1 VSRSP
6 STAGAWLFPAL
17 VAGQAALRLVEL
29 GVSARNERRTSGERA
44 AASRYPLMVAAH
56 CALFA
61 APLIEVRLR
70 RRTRFDARWAGLLVA
85 TNALRWWVI
94 ATLGRRWNTRAIVPG
109 DLTPAT
115 DGPYRFVR
123 HPNYIAVALEFL
135 SLPMAGGATISA
147 LALSLLDAAILFD
160 RIREEERLLSRNQAW
175 RRAFARRARLIPGI
189 F

>member
-1 VSRSP
+1 MSTSTRVSRR
-6 STAGAWLFPAL
+6 LFAAL
-17 VAGQAALRLVEL
+17 VAAQAVLRLVEL
-29 GVSARNERRTSGERA
+29 GVSARNERRTSGRPA

-61 APLIEVRLR
+61 APLVEVRLR
-70 RRTRFDARWAGLLVA
+70 RRMRFDARWAGLLLA

-94 ATLGRRWNTRAIVPG
+94 VTLGRRWNTRAIVPG

-115 DGPYRFVR
+115 HGPYRFVR
-123 HPNYIAVALEFL
+123 HPNYLAVALEFL
-135 SLPMAGGATISA
+135 SLPLAGGATVSA
-147 LALSLLDAAILFD
+147 LVLGILDAAILFD
-160 RIREEERLLSRNQAW
+160 RIREEERLLSRSPAW